1 MQIKKTSYAG
11 LVNYKDRIEK
21 GEFNHKRSQAEYMK
35 LNDFLIKA
43 QRVMKE
49 CRQEAYELDLQIQK
63 LSEKRGAYKKKQM
76 EATVKFQKVNTIMV
90 SSLRIVSGKLTK
102 IELEVVNVLKTRVWK
117 GQKFDIENP
126 PQEFMLNETYREALE
141 RFISRIS

>member
-1 MQIKKTSYAG
+1 MPINKTTHIG

-21 GEFNHKRSQAEYMK
+21 GEFNDKRSEAEYIE
-35 LNDFLIKA
+35 LNNFLIKA

-49 CRQEAYELDLQIQK
+49 CKQEAYELDLQIQK

-90 SSLRIVSGKLTK
+90 SSLRIVSGKVTK
-102 IELEVVNVLKTRVWK
+102 IELEVVNALRTKIWK
-117 GQKFDIENP
+117 GQKFDITNP
-126 PQEFMLNETYREALE
+126 PREFSDPLLR
-141 RFISRIS
+141 R